1 MAAGWAA
8 AVHELRG
15 PTCVIK
21 GFADMLVSRWDD
33 TEPDELFEMLERLHR
48 NAGRLKLL
56 VESLLVDAR
65 TDAGALHLRDEESLV
80 AEAVDI
86 ATDTAT
92 THGVEV
98 DTSGAEELTV
108 RGDGYRVAQILS
120 TLVDNACRHG
130 RPPIE
135 IAATSSASTVT
146 VVVHDHGQGVTPAE
160 AEALFEQF
168 SPLSHADGSNGLG
181 LYTARR
187 LARAMNGDIRYEN
200 GTGSSFALTLPRGDD
215 PVPAAAGNLVS

>member
-33 TEPDELFEMLERLHR
+33 SEPDELFEMLERLHR
-48 NAGRLKLL
+48 NADRLNLL

-65 TDAGALHLRDEESLV
+65 TDAEALHLRDEDSPV

-92 THGVEV
+92 TNGVEV
-98 DTSGAEELTV
+98 DTSGAEQLMV
-108 RGDGYRVAQILS
+108 RGDRYRLAQILS

-135 IAATSSASTVT
+135 ITTTSTASTVT
-146 VVVHDHGQGVTPAE
+146 VVVHDHGPGVTPAE

-187 LARAMNGDIRYEN
+187 LARAMNGDIHYQN
-200 GTGSSFALTLPRGDD
+200 GNGSAFALTLPRGADAE
-215 PVPAAAGNLVS
+215 PVLAGTVIG